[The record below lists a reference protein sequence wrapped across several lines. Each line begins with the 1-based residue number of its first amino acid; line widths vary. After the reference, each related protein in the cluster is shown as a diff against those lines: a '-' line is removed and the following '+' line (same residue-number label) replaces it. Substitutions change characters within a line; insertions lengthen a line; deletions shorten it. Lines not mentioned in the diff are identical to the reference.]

1 MPLGAIWDSPM
12 RISSKGDSG
21 SLLVLLI
28 LLEKYMPK
36 AAHLALIKEAKKKG
50 LKGKRKNT
58 YIYGTLRKIEKN
70 MKD

>member
-1 MPLGAIWDSPM
+1 
-12 RISSKGDSG
+12 
-21 SLLVLLI
+21 
-28 LLEKYMPK
+28 MPK